1 MLELEIQIPQCLI
14 FPPTL
19 SSNIRKIQPFS
30 SFLLAWEKYSKLLYT
45 QTYRSLLFIS
55 GWLEVSNGNILCV
68 PIAKLQ
74 HGLSVFSLLLEI
86 ESLVS
91 LNLIILEIQFQKQ
104 QKQFCSF
111 KTSLSIKICIGQCSP
126 EKLCVYMCV
135 SPTRDPEDPEE
146 SVDIFSPGLKAWEPR
161 KFTVPS

>member
-1 MLELEIQIPQCLI
+1 MLELEIQIPQFLI
-14 FPPTL
+14 FPPSL
-19 SSNIRKIQPFS
+19 SSNIRKNQPFS
-30 SFLLAWEKYSKLLYT
+30 SFLLAWEKYSKVSYT

-55 GWLEVSNGNILCV
+55 GWLEVSNRNILCV
-68 PIAKLQ
+68 PIARIQ
-74 HGLSVFSLLLEI
+74 LSVLSLLLEI

-111 KTSLSIKICIGQCSP
+111 KTSLSIKICIDQCSP

-146 SVDIFSPGLKAWEPR
+146 SVDIFSPCLKAWEPR